1 MDEPIRESSVESGH
15 SSARLSCNT
24 AVLMYPKNRLEAL
37 TDGIF
42 AVAMTLLVLDLR
54 IPDEVGRP
62 TDEVSL
68 VLALVALTPKFIPY
82 LLSFYL
88 LGVSWLSLI
97 KVRSHSDMVGLG
109 YARWCLL
116 YLLFVTLLPFST
128 LTMGRFTAFTAAT
141 ALYATNLGLLAGTAF
156 LLMSALPD
164 PVRDDHWLDR
174 RVSLLVLLA
183 SSVLTFALSF
193 SSPRYALWALTLNL
207 AAGPLVRMYGRF
219 KA

>member
-1 MDEPIRESSVESGH
+1 
-15 SSARLSCNT
+15 
-24 AVLMYPKNRLEAL
+24 MYPKNRLEAL

-62 TDEVSL
+62 TDEASL
-68 VLALVALTPKFIPY
+68 VRALIALTPKLIPY

-97 KVRSHSDMVGLG
+97 KVRSRSETVGAG

-128 LTMGRFTAFTAAT
+128 VVMGRFTAYAAAT
-141 ALYATNLGLLAGTAF
+141 ALYAANIGLVAATGF
-156 LLMSALPD
+156 LLMSVLPD
-164 PVRDDHWLDR
+164 PVQDEHWLDR
-174 RVSLLVLLA
+174 RVSLVVLFV
-183 SSVLTFALSF
+183 SCVLTVALSF
-193 SSPRYALWALTLNL
+193 VTPGSALWAFTLNL
-207 AAGPLVRMYGRF
+207 VAGPLARAYGRF
-219 KA
+219 VRRNPAA